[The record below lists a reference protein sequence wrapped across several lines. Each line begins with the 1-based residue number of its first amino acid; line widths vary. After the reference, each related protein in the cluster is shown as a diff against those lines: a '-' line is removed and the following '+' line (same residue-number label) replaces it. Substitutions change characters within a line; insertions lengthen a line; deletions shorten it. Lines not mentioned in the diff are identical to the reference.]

1 MSGHPVLEVAV
12 LDVKPGRADA
22 FRHAFTTAQG
32 IIASS
37 PGFGGLELRRCV
49 ENADRFLLLV
59 RWDSV
64 ESHEVG
70 FRGSP
75 PYQRWKALL
84 HDFYDPFPVV
94 QHYVLDRAIAA
105 S

>member
-1 MSGHPVLEVAV
+1 V
-12 LDVKPGRADA
+12 
-22 FRHAFTTAQG
+22 
-32 IIASS
+32 
-37 PGFGGLELRRCV
+37 
-49 ENADRFLLLV
+49 
-59 RWDSV
+59 
-64 ESHEVG
+64 